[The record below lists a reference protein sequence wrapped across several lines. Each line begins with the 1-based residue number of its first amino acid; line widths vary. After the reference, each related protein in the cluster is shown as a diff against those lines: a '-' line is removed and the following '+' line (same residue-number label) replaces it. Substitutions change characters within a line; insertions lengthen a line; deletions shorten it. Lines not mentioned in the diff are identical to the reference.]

1 MVQSGGII
9 TGISGIDNF
18 INFPCKLM
26 GLYWKEL
33 SNIDTKKINKKNSN
47 NIFIDVGLNVV
58 GFRKNWW
65 LVKD

>member
-1 MVQSGGII
+1 MIQSGGIM
-9 TGISGIDNF
+9 TGISGRDNF

-26 GLYWKEL
+26 GLYWKKL
-33 SNIDTKKINKKNSN
+33 SNIDTKKITQKNSN
-47 NIFIDVGLNVV
+47 DIFIDVGLNVI